1 MEHPPATDAE
11 RGTLGAT
18 GTVAPA
24 STDCVVCN
32 HPITG
37 RVYTVG
43 DRSYCH
49 EHYVRAFKRRGTW
62 PTVWILFAGLV
73 ALGLLM
79 QQVGPALTPLLTGGT
94 LIVAGLILA
103 VLPALIWL
111 FVFRHLDQLEPEN
124 LHHLLGVMIL
134 GALVGGAIGDPLRR
148 GVYGMDL
155 WSESRWF
162 WAIPI
167 YTLTQGLLLALTIYA
182 TVRFS
187 AFLIHDFDERADG
200 VIYGTAAGLGV
211 AVFYNIRYLIDA
223 GSLRIEV
230 GVARTIIAAL
240 VFASIGG
247 LIGYGLGQIWFEPH
261 SIWYLP
267 GIVLLAAFLTGIYEW
282 LSSEAV
288 SRSLGYTAWVSVLI
302 AAAFGAV
309 LFGVIN
315 VLVRSAI
322 RETVATG
329 TGPEVAAAQ

>member
-11 RGTLGAT
+11 LGTEGAT
-18 GTVAPA
+18 GNVAPA
-24 STDCVVCN
+24 STECVVSN

-49 EHYVRAFKRRGTW
+49 EHYIRAFQRRGTW

-73 ALGLLM
+73 AFGLLM
-79 QQVGPALTPLLTGGT
+79 QQVGPALTLLLTGGA
-94 LIVAGLILA
+94 LVVAGLILA

-111 FVFRHLDQLEPEN
+111 FIFRRLDQLEPEN

-148 GVYGMDL
+148 GVYGMHL
-155 WSESRWF
+155 WSESRWM

-167 YTLTQGLLLALTIYA
+167 YALTQGLLLALTIYA

-223 GSLRIEV
+223 GTLRIEV
-230 GVARTIIAAL
+230 GVARIIIAAL

-267 GIVLLAAFLTGIYEW
+267 GIVLLAAILTGVYEW
-282 LSSEAV
+282 LSSEAI

-302 AAAFGAV
+302 AAAFGAL
-309 LFGVIN
+309 LFGVIH

-322 RETVATG
+322 RETLAAG
-329 TGPEVAAAQ
+329 TGPEVAAAP